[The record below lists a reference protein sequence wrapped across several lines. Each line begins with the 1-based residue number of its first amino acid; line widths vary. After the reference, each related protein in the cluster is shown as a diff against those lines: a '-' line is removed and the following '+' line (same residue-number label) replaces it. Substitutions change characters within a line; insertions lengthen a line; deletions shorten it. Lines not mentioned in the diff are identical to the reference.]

1 MLDNAHHILIVDDDA
16 RLASLL
22 KQYLSDSNYRT
33 TVAESAEIA
42 RQKMAGL
49 SFDLIVLD
57 RMMPGEDGLSM
68 ASALRAS
75 GSENKNVP
83 ILMLTAMAEPS
94 DRIDGLEAGVDDYLT
109 KPFEPRELI
118 LRIEAILRR
127 SGQELVTNICFG
139 DFEFNIT
146 RGELIKDG
154 AVISLT
160 TSEQILLKTLA
171 MTAGVPI
178 SREILSQSSGAQ
190 GRAIDVQITRL
201 RRKIETDPKIPH
213 YLQTVRGEGYVLWA
227 D

>member
-1 MLDNAHHILIVDDDA
+1 MLDNAYHILIVDDDA

-22 KQYLSDSNYRT
+22 KQYLSDSKYRT
-33 TVAESAEIA
+33 TVAESAEAA
-42 RQKMAGL
+42 RKKMEGL

-68 ASALRAS
+68 ASTLRNS
-75 GSENKNVP
+75 TSENRNIP
-83 ILMLTAMAEPS
+83 ILMLTAMAESS

-109 KPFEPRELI
+109 KPFEPRELL

-127 SGQELVTNICFG
+127 SGQETVTNICFG

-146 RGELIKDG
+146 RGELVKNGD
-154 AVISLT
+154 VIALT

-171 MTAGVPI
+171 MTAGVSI
-178 SREILSQSSGAQ
+178 SRETLSQSSGAQ

-201 RRKIETDPKIPH
+201 RRKIEKDPRIPQ

>member
-22 KQYLSDSNYRT
+22 KQYLSDSKYRT
-33 TVAESAEIA
+33 TVAESAEAA

-68 ASALRAS
+68 ASALRTS
-75 GSENKNVP
+75 TSENKDVP

-109 KPFEPRELI
+109 KPFEPRELL

-127 SGQELVTNICFG
+127 SGKETVTNICFG

-146 RGELIKDG
+146 RGELIKNGDII
-154 AVISLT
+154 ALT

-178 SREILSQSSGAQ
+178 SREKLSQSSGAQ

-201 RRKIETDPKIPH
+201 RRKIERDPKIPQ